1 MSKVGTY
8 IKESTDELLYKVT
21 WPTWPELQNSAVIV
35 MIASIIFA
43 LVIFAMDTSF
53 SELMKLIYKFFA

>member
-8 IKESTDELLYKVT
+8 IKESADELLHKVS

-43 LVIFAMDTSF
+43 LIIFAMDYSF
-53 SELMKLIYKFFA
+53 SNLMEAIYKFFS